1 MDSEKEKL
9 EGLGD
14 IVKRLT
20 NAVGIKT
27 CSKCEKRR
35 KRMNEM
41 FPNPLKGRDSSQRPD
56 PKPGEGAP
64 D

>member
-1 MDSEKEKL
+1 MDSDGKQKI

-27 CSKCEKRR
+27 CSKCEERR
-35 KRMNEM
+35 KKLNSK
-41 FPNPLKGRDSSQRPD
+41 FPIKKDQTHPEDKPD
-56 PKPGEGAP
+56 H
-64 D
+64 